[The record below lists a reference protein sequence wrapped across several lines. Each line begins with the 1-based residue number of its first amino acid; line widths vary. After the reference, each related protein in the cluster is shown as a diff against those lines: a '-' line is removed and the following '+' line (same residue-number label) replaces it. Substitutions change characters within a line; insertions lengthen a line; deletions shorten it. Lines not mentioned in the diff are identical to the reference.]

1 MNLYELNKTSVLA
14 EFCHSEVPLV
24 NEILQIEFHE
34 LYNNVTDLI
43 VGTFFPT
50 QCTKVQFTFFLFIWL
65 IICTAKTQGNP
76 KVRNEPLQV
85 EIGETRFISSRSLLS
100 KDLDTDADQLLYIVK
115 QLPDHGE
122 LILSR
127 AGREDK
133 IIRENEHFS
142 QNDGKWWSSFYL
154 YKF

>member
-1 MNLYELNKTSVLA
+1 MR
-14 EFCHSEVPLV
+14 
-24 NEILQIEFHE
+24 
-34 LYNNVTDLI
+34 LI
-43 VGTFFPT
+43 PRS
-50 QCTKVQFTFFLFIWL
+50 
-65 IICTAKTQGNP
+65 
-76 KVRNEPLQV
+76 RNEPLQV

-142 QNDGKWWSSFYL
+142 QNDGKCLSKSIFTSF
-154 YKF
+154 